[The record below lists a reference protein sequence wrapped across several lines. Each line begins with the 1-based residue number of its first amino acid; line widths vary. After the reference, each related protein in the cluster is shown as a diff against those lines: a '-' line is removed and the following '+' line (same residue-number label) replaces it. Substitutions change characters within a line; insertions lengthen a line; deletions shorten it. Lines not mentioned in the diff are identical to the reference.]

1 MMATLNHTHTIYQ
14 NEAAASAVAASM
26 QAGDDDWTYKVI
38 PDPKGSGRAII
49 AMYDEA
55 GEFVENV

>member
-1 MMATLNHTHTIYQ
+1 MAATLNHTHTIYQ
-14 NEAAASAVAASM
+14 NAAAASAVAALM
-26 QAGDDDWTYKVI
+26 QAGDDDWTYVVKV
-38 PDPKGSGRAII
+38 DPNGSGRAVI